1 MSPRNFSRAFQLELR
16 MTPGRYI
23 EQVRVEA
30 ARLLLETT
38 SLSIQ
43 QIAYRTGFVIPGNM
57 RRAFVRVLQ
66 ISPGDF
72 RQRSRSQS
80 AIDASQ
86 EKAMLGMPAPPNA
99 LI

>member
-1 MSPRNFSRAFQLELR
+1 MSPRNFSRAFQFELR

-43 QIAYRTGFVIPGNM
+43 QIAYRTGFIIPGNM

-72 RQRSRSQS
+72 RLSSRLQS

-86 EKAMLGMPAPPNA
+86 QKAMLGIQA
-99 LI
+99 